1 MAKQKREI
9 SYEDGIEKLE
19 EIIQAL
25 ERNEIPLDQA
35 LSLFQ
40 EGIALVNHCNSVLD
54 QAEQKM
60 KVLLQGAEQIIT
72 EDFNRTKDDLAED
85 DLNVQK

>member
-1 MAKQKREI
+1 MAKHKREI

-19 EIIQAL
+19 EIIRAL
-25 ERNEIPLDQA
+25 EKNEIPLDQA

-40 EGIALVNHCNSVLD
+40 EGVALVNHCNSLLD

-60 KVLLQGAEQIIT
+60 KVLLQGTEQIIT
-72 EDFNRTKDDLAED
+72 EDFSRTED